1 VEVSRLVHSNI
12 ADPDI
17 EHSSVVGFFAVL
29 LFVPETKALSLE
41 ELDQGLWEKL
51 TLALL
56 DLTPCEVFSVPTRV
70 HATYQAKAL
79 FFNIKK
85 YILGIKGS
93 ELPPL
98 YKHERITRDMTKV
111 EA

>member
-1 VEVSRLVHSNI
+1 MRFDI
-12 ADPDI
+12 PDI
-17 EHSSVVGFFAVL
+17 DIANFSVVGFFAVL

-51 TLALL
+51 IVAILE
-56 DLTPCEVFSVPTRV
+56 LTSLCTVFSVPTRV
-70 HATYQAKAL
+70 HAAYQAKAFL
-79 FFNIKK
+79 FNIKK
-85 YILGIKGS
+85 YILGMKES

-98 YKHERITRDMTKV
+98 YKHEGVTRDMVKA

>member
-1 VEVSRLVHSNI
+1 VEVSRLIRSNI
-12 ADPDI
+12 TDLDI
-17 EHSSVVGFFAVL
+17 ENFSVVGFFAVL

-41 ELDQGLWEKL
+41 ELDQGLWKKL

-56 DLTPCEVFSVPTRV
+56 ELTPREVFSVPTRV
-70 HATYQAKAL
+70 HATYQVKAL
-79 FFNIKK
+79 IFNIKK
-85 YILGIKGS
+85 YILGMKGS

-98 YKHERITRDMTKV
+98 YKHERIARDMIKA